1 MKKITKFLTIIV
13 VLLLFLCICYLQLD
27 PLQKARIHQKFA
39 KLRFA
44 SEMADQT
51 PFEITLITLDFFPE
65 VSARLLYTPDRP
77 VSDFYAQLLENQ
89 PYLVAQNTE
98 SSIRYEG
105 LGMLGKGYIYAVE
118 LEPDWHY
125 LEIFLPT

>member
-13 VLLLFLCICYLQLD
+13 VLLLFLCIGYQQLD

-44 SEMADQT
+44 SEIADQT
-51 PFEITLITLDFFPE
+51 PFEIVLRFVPEGCTL
-65 VSARLLYTPDRP
+65 LLYTPDRP
-77 VSDFYAQLLENQ
+77 VSDFYAPLLANQ
-89 PYLVAQNTE
+89 PYLVAQKTE

-105 LGMLGKGYIYAVE
+105 LGMQGKGYIYAVE

>member
-1 MKKITKFLTIIV
+1 MKKLTKFLTIIV
-13 VLLLFLCICYLQLD
+13 VLLFFLSIGYLQLD
-27 PLQKARIHQKFA
+27 PLQKVRIHQKFA

-44 SEMADQT
+44 SEMEERT
-51 PFEITLITLDFFPE
+51 PFEIPLHFVPE
-65 VSARLLYTPDRP
+65 GSARLLYTPDRP
-77 VSDFYAQLLENQ
+77 VSDFYAQLLANQ

-98 SSIRYEG
+98 SFIRYEG
-105 LGMLGKGYIYAVE
+105 LGMQGKGYIYAVE

>member
-1 MKKITKFLTIIV
+1 MKKLTKFLTIIV
-13 VLLLFLCICYLQLD
+13 VLLLFLCIGYQQLD

-51 PFEITLITLDFFPE
+51 PFEIALHFVPE
-65 VSARLLYTPDRP
+65 GSARLLYTPDRP
-77 VSDFYAQLLENQ
+77 VSDFYAPLLANQ

-98 SSIRYEG
+98 STIRYEG
-105 LGMLGKGYIYAVE
+105 LGMQGKGYIYTVE

>member
-1 MKKITKFLTIIV
+1 MKKLTKFLTIIV
-13 VLLLFLCICYLQLD
+13 VLLLFLCIGYQQLD

-44 SEMADQT
+44 SEMAYQT
-51 PFEITLITLDFFPE
+51 PFEIALHVVPE
-65 VSARLLYTPDRP
+65 GSARLLYTPDRS
-77 VSDFYAQLLENQ
+77 VSDFYAPLLANQ

-105 LGMLGKGYIYAVE
+105 LGMQGKGYIYAVE